1 MAKKEYLNEEEY
13 QKNNKKVKIAGTI
26 IIAIGLCII
35 CAAVYTLISASKM
48 NVPSSMWDPDWFEY
62 STAQMEKES
71 TGMFMLIP
79 GIFVT
84 VVGCMVRFVVANQR
98 SIMAYQAQQA
108 MPIAQEGIEKMAP
121 TAGKAA
127 KEIAKGIKEG
137 TSGEETMY
145 CKHCGTKID
154 ADSRFCSKCGK
165 EQ

>member
-1 MAKKEYLNEEEY
+1 MAKKEYLSEEEY

-35 CAAVYTLISASKM
+35 CAAVYTLISASRM
-48 NVPSSMWDPDWFEY
+48 NVPDSMWDPNWFEY

-108 MPIAQEGIEKMAP
+108 MPIAKEGIEKMSP
-121 TAGKAA
+121 TLGTAA
-127 KEIAKGIKEG
+127 KEIAKGVKEG
-137 TSGEETMY
+137 MSEGKTKF

-154 ADSRFCSKCGK
+154 GDSKFCSECGK